1 MSRKLFSD
9 EEMADLAAN
18 PYTDHVT
25 ARQIIFTKEFKERF
39 RTEYC
44 AGKTPAE
51 IIRRCGYSV
60 EVLGERRIG
69 GIREHIRKESM
80 SPGGFQCGR
89 SLAVVEKEEHR
100 DETSADAIREMRQE
114 LQYMRKELDFLK
126 KIISIRG
133 MKKSGDFS

>member
-9 EEMADLAAN
+9 EEMANLAAN
-18 PYTDHVT
+18 PYTSHVT

-39 RTEYC
+39 WTEYR

-51 IIRRCGYSV
+51 IIKGCGYSV
-60 EVLGERRIG
+60 ETLGERRIG

-80 SPGGFQCGR
+80 NPGGFQRGR
-89 SLAVVEKEEHR
+89 ASAKEKTDNR
-100 DETSADAIREMRQE
+100 DEDSADAIREMRRE

>member
-9 EEMADLAAN
+9 EEMAGLAAN

-39 RTEYC
+39 RIEYC

-51 IIRRCGYSV
+51 IIRKCSYSV

-69 GIREHIRKESM
+69 GIRKHIRKESM
-80 SPGGFQCGR
+80 SPEGFQCR
-89 SLAVVEKEEHR
+89 HASAVVEKEESR
-100 DETSADAIREMRQE
+100 DETFADAIREMRQE
-114 LQYMRKELDFLK
+114 IQYGT
-126 KIISIRG
+126 KI
-133 MKKSGDFS
+133 